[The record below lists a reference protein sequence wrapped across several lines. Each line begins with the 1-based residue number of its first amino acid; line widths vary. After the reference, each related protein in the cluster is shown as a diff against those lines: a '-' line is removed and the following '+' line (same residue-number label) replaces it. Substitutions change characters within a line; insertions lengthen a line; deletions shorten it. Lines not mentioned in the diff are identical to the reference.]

1 MSECMVHDNGGRETP
16 SCVKQI
22 RSPLRP
28 EVATSWT
35 LSRRMGEPPVDLAV
49 SHGKPSRS
57 SESVSNYI
65 CKHYVVSIMSR
76 SVGV

>member
-35 LSRRMGEPPVDLAV
+35 LSRRMGEPPVDLTV

-57 SESVSNYI
+57 SESVSNSI
-65 CKHYVVSIMSR
+65 CNRMSR